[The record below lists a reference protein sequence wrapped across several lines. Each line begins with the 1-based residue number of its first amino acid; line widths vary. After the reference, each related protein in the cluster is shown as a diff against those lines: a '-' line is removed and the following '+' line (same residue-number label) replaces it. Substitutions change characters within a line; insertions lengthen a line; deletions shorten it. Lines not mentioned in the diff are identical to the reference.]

1 MPPRPRPRPANRQAS
16 APTQHATS
24 SSKPVPI
31 AKTGREL
38 ELDKGDELFIRN
50 RNRTAKDW
58 QRLDRIAK
66 EQASQSLERDMDVDE
81 LSDDASGSPRKRRRP
96 RQREGSELPE
106 WTRQT
111 DVTLLAPDDES
122 DLEVFDVASQEV
134 DDSHPVTANSTNKR
148 PRSRSRSLTPPPGL
162 SMQQIL
168 HVRNLV
174 STTLQDSL
182 RADSPTNDFIDDS
195 VDTIVLDEDLASI
208 AREVQARVNRRGDVE
223 SGGGPEIVT
232 IKVRWLLNSDGRA
245 DVWTLQMK
253 RHDTFHALFEDVANA
268 AGILTSALVLT
279 HGGARVF
286 ASATPHS
293 LKIWAEA
300 QMDASDVTTFEYL
313 REQRHEVHPPLASSS
328 TSWTPPPGSMEDGES
343 ESDVQSV
350 AEEDD
355 DTFKLVVRSGMTK
368 DVTLKVRPTTSCGAI
383 VKAFL
388 RRAGIADKYPEG
400 KSSRKKSTVGGP
412 RLMIDGDRM
421 DPDTPISEADLEDGD
436 QVEVTGL

>member
-16 APTQHATS
+16 GLTQHAAS
-24 SSKPVPI
+24 SSKLVTTT
-31 AKTGREL
+31 KTGREL

-58 QRLDRIAK
+58 QRLDRLAK
-66 EQASQSLERDMDVDE
+66 EQASQSLEGDVDVEE
-81 LSDDASGSPRKRRRP
+81 LSDDTSGCPRKRRRA

-122 DLEVFDVASQEV
+122 DLEVFDAQEA
-134 DDSHPVTANSTNKR
+134 DAPPPVTANGINKR

-168 HVRNLV
+168 NVRKVV
-174 STTLQDSL
+174 STALQSSP
-182 RADSPTNDFIDDS
+182 RAESPTNDFIDDS
-195 VDTIVLDEDLASI
+195 VDTIVLDEDLAFI

-232 IKVRWLLNSDGRA
+232 MKVNWLRPQSSDGHVDA
-245 DVWTLQMK
+245 LTFEMK

-268 AGILTSALVLT
+268 AGVPTRSLVLT
-279 HGGARVF
+279 HSGARVF

-300 QMDASDVTTFEYL
+300 QMDASDVTTFEHL
-313 REQRHEVHPPLASSS
+313 REQRHELHPQFTDPS
-328 TSWTPPPGSMEDGES
+328 TGWSPPPGSAEDGES

-350 AEEDD
+350 AEEGDD
-355 DTFKLVVRSGMTK
+355 IFKLVVRSGVTK
-368 DVTLKVRPTTSCGAI
+368 DVTLKVRPTTTCGAI

-400 KSSRKKSTVGGP
+400 KSSRRKSAVGGP
-412 RLMIDGDRM
+412 RLMVDGDRM